1 MRDLACAAHTPLH
14 LRMICARCA
23 SHRLRNR
30 HGTGNAYGDG
40 ACGK

>member
-1 MRDLACAAHTPLH
+1 MRDLACAAHTSPH
-14 LRMICARCA
+14 VRMICARRA

-30 HGTGNAYGDG
+30 RGTGNAYDDG